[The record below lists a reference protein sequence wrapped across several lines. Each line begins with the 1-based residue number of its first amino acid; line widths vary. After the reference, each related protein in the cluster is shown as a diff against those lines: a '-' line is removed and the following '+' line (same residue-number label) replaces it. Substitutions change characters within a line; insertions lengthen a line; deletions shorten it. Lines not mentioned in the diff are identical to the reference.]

1 MEKHFDW
8 TSVEPKWRERWRDL
22 GVGHADIASTKPVYV
37 IALPP
42 PNITGALHMGHASTF
57 SIQDTLCRQRRMRG
71 FEVEWCPGTDHAAI
85 ATQNV
90 IERQLADEGTTKEE
104 LGRVAFQ
111 ARVDAWYE
119 EYGGRI
125 YEQMRR
131 MGYTCDWE
139 RSRFTLDD
147 SYVRAIRRVF
157 KSLFDEGLVYR
168 GPRIVNWCPRCESAI
183 SDEEIDWQEHTD
195 TLYYLTYPVVEG
207 GSITVATVRPETMLG
222 DAGIAVAPGDPR

>member
-8 TSVEPKWRERWRDL
+8 ASVEPRWRERWRAL
-22 GVGHADIASTKPVYV
+22 EVGHADITSTKPVYV

-57 SIQDTLCRQRRMRG
+57 SIQDTLCRHRRMRG

-90 IERQLADEGTTKEE
+90 IERQLADEGTTKEA
-104 LGRVAFQ
+104 LGRAAFQ
-111 ARVDAWYE
+111 SRVDAWYE

-131 MGYTCDWE
+131 MGYTCDWD
-139 RSRFTLDD
+139 RMRFTLDD
-147 SYVRAIRRVF
+147 AVCAQHPSRLQDAVR
-157 KSLFDEGLVYR
+157 
-168 GPRIVNWCPRCESAI
+168 
-183 SDEEIDWQEHTD
+183 
-195 TLYYLTYPVVEG
+195 
-207 GSITVATVRPETMLG
+207 
-222 DAGIAVAPGDPR
+222 